1 MKRNSSSKNKRPRVY
16 AFIDAENMRN
26 AAEAYDYFDLDY
38 EKMYFWLKK
47 KRGVSKI
54 FIYAAIEQ
62 GDVAKEQ
69 RYLKLNRPDCQVNLK
84 TVVAYKQPVWLLST
98 TCPHCK
104 QQFIRKTY
112 IKDKKKANCDAELT
126 LDLVRLVYEKKYDKA
141 IIFSGD
147 GDFCKVYNFLVT
159 EKHIKITVYSPI
171 KKGIKITSTKV
182 KEMASS
188 GMIKLEDL
196 GCILFNYGLKQIVV
210 S

>member
-47 KRGVSKI
+47 K
-54 FIYAAIEQ
+54 
-62 GDVAKEQ
+62 
-69 RYLKLNRPDCQVNLK
+69 
-84 TVVAYKQPVWLLST
+84 
-98 TCPHCK
+98 
-104 QQFIRKTY
+104 
-112 IKDKKKANCDAELT
+112 
-126 LDLVRLVYEKKYDKA
+126 
-141 IIFSGD
+141 
-147 GDFCKVYNFLVT
+147 KVYNFLVT